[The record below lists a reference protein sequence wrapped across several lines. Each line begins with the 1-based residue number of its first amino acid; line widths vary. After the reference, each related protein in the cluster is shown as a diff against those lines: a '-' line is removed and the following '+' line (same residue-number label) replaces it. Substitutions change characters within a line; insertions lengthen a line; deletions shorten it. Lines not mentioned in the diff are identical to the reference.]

1 MLDEQNHEDLAQLEL
16 ARQQALKY
24 GQDLARIYV
33 AEKGKREK
41 LEIAY
46 QTLSAVFTHT
56 PDGLVVLGD
65 DFVIRQTNEAFDR
78 LFEMTAPVGQTID
91 QVLRSDKI
99 LPELQRLTSED
110 ASESQLEL
118 IIREPVKRALVA
130 NIARLQAGRLRG
142 WVIAVHDQSRL
153 KRLER
158 QKSEF
163 INIAAHELRTP
174 LAGIM
179 GYTELSLASL
189 PDATPDTDHT
199 QRDYLQAIQRS
210 SHRLRN
216 IVNELVQFAEIDQ
229 GDMQAESVA
238 HFSLTDLLNDVAADL
253 RQHAAEKH
261 VELQPGQSDVSMFT
275 DASLLRIVVY
285 QLVLNGINFNRA
297 DGYVKIEATEQAG
310 HVTIKVIDSGIGIP
324 KT

>member
-65 DFVIRQTNEAFDR
+65 DYVIRQSNEAFDH
-78 LFEMTAPVGQTID
+78 LVEMTTPPPVGQTID
-91 QVLRSDKI
+91 QVLHSDVI
-99 LPELQRLTSED
+99 LSELQRLTDED
-110 ASESQLEL
+110 GTESQLEL

-142 WVIAVHDQSRL
+142 WVIALHDQSRF

-158 QKSEF
+158 QKSEL
-163 INIAAHELRTP
+163 INIAAQELRTP

-199 QRDYLQAIQRS
+199 QRDYLQAI
-210 SHRLRN
+210 
-216 IVNELVQFAEIDQ
+216 
-229 GDMQAESVA
+229 
-238 HFSLTDLLNDVAADL
+238 
-253 RQHAAEKH
+253 
-261 VELQPGQSDVSMFT
+261 
-275 DASLLRIVVY
+275 
-285 QLVLNGINFNRA
+285 
-297 DGYVKIEATEQAG
+297 
-310 HVTIKVIDSGIGIP
+310 
-324 KT
+324 